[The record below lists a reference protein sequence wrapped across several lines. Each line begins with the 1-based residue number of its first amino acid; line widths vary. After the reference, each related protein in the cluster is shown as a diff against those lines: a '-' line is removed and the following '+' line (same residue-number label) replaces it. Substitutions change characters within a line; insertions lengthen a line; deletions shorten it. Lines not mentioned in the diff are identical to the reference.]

1 MWKIVLFYKI
11 NYFFI
16 FSVLFKK
23 FRPECGVEFIGALF
37 LKFNPPVIRQ
47 SFQMFYAYIPASFSL
62 EEKANFDRCVNFMAR
77 MLEKYKEDVL
87 LPEMEQDVEK
97 ATAE

>member
-1 MWKIVLFYKI
+1 MEGNN
-11 NYFFI
+11 NYEVKD
-16 FSVLFKK
+16 SSNCDSSSKG
-23 FRPECGVEFIGALF
+23 R
-37 LKFNPPVIRQ
+37 
-47 SFQMFYAYIPASFSL
+47 YAYIPASFSL